1 MTDITKLQ
9 GGLIAAFKLLRL
21 LGKGGNGVVYLARQL
36 TFGRITACKI
46 LYPELVNDPVYIK
59 NFVHEAR
66 LAAQLEH
73 PHIIQ
78 ALDVGCCDGLYYLIM
93 EYVPGISLEKIRTE
107 NKEKLT
113 LSFLLDTA
121 ISLADA
127 LDYAW
132 KNFHIFHGDI
142 KPDNLLIRDGDDS
155 LKLADLGL
163 AKIVGKDDL
172 ASDIMATPLYA
183 APEVIVADA
192 EKIGMKSDI
201 YSFGIMLYELLTGKA
216 PFTGN
221 VESVLHQHVYN
232 VPAPLNSAN
241 PAVKPELA
249 VFVDKMISKSPDER
263 PLDWAEIKSTLR
275 NFRKSVPEG
284 AAIPSAGQKK
294 KRWKSIG
301 LLLFSIVLLLLL
313 AAVFFVIFK
322 LL

>member
-1 MTDITKLQ
+1 MC
-9 GGLIAAFKLLRL
+9 RE
-21 LGKGGNGVVYLARQL
+21 
-36 TFGRITACKI
+36 
-46 LYPELVNDPVYIK
+46 YPLK
-59 NFVHEAR
+59 R
-66 LAAQLEH
+66 
-73 PHIIQ
+73 
-78 ALDVGCCDGLYYLIM
+78 
-93 EYVPGISLEKIRTE
+93 STE

-263 PLDWAEIKSTLR
+263 PLDWAEIKAVLQS
-275 NFRKSVPEG
+275 FRKSIPEG
-284 AAIPSAGQKK
+284 TLIPSPAQKK
-294 KRWKSIG
+294 KGKK
-301 LLLFSIVLLLLL
+301 LLPLIFSILLLLL
-313 AAVFFVIFK
+313 LSAALFAVFK
-322 LL
+322 LF